1 MKKESGDEVFLFG
14 TVVDEFVSSF
24 GCAYASCEVWMNPH
38 QGVGFSGFL
47 LGTLSSALDTNARA
61 FPVYDDVP
69 PALCKF
75 AAIKNV
81 KGATRSCPGSRPVSV
96 ALVGID
102 HTDNGLG
109 SSYPQYPSRVVL
121 VICNASNG
129 VSLVGF
135 GV

>member
-1 MKKESGDEVFLFG
+1 MNRLVFW
-14 TVVDEFVSSF
+14 
-24 GCAYASCEVWMNPH
+24 CAYASCEDLDEPTS
-38 QGVGFSGFL
+38 GVVSCFL

-81 KGATRSCPGSRPVSV
+81 KGATKSCLGSQPVSV
-96 ALVGID
+96 ALVVVD
-102 HTDNGLG
+102 RTDNRLG

-129 VSLVGF
+129 VPLVGF
-135 GV
+135 RI

>member
-1 MKKESGDEVFLFG
+1 MSFSFSVQSLMNRLVFW
-14 TVVDEFVSSF
+14 
-24 GCAYASCEVWMNPH
+24 CAYASCEVLDEAHIRGW
-38 QGVGFSGFL
+38 FLGFL

-129 VSLVGF
+129 VPLVGF
-135 GV
+135 GI